1 MAIYVM
7 RKGVAPNTTPIT
19 TIGSSTNNINFD
31 CPTNPIIYDTV
42 SYTTDYRTFAYV
54 SIDDTHTEN
63 FVQQLQ
69 GSDTAGTEYSNLI
82 TTEGYKIKCWDEE
95 YQTGIQFKSSGSG
108 SFVTIDSTYD
118 YFVLIYSDSTLEHH
132 VAKITQFTQDDV
144 EGDSF
149 EFESRLG
156 NQITKDTKFMVFKGP
171 LKTENTIVA
180 VTIGVRAGS
189 VANSSYAINKGFNI
203 AKPSF
208 YFYNDRLDKKNELD
222 HNTKYYLSYEVDN
235 LSSATISLGQNTTF
249 ITMQDFNLRIT
260 DYSKYTMKAN
270 LVDKLRELDDPRNAL
285 SSNEGFSV
293 GAFPDFTDYNLCFYN
308 SRSHVISTTDIVNS
322 ATLNGN
328 YVSLGHKR
336 YVHYDYSPF
345 KNNFNPFMVD
355 LKIFESFGKRHG
367 YCESKII
374 DTPKIMASKI
384 KEFDLIRTRHLVHRA
399 EFNDFFTLKADVNS
413 NVSGNQYLFDT
424 DYDLTNLISQYDEV
438 MVGERI
444 LIVNAIGV
452 FSSNQQTITFESEN
466 RLETESSFTTNSYTL
481 SANDRLKRRAW
492 SPSKNTL
499 LTTYP
504 ILEDRYYNM
513 KVLFNA
519 SPLGEL
525 EANVTSTNE
534 EQQTLTLS
542 FDTDI
547 YDSTLSN
554 LDYYVGQYA
563 IEIER
568 FEGEI
573 DQIDITTENGQKLLK
588 IYGRDSFSKMISP
601 IINENTLESQDIIY
615 SSDSPLNKLILT
627 GTISS
632 ALTHSSI
639 GLTLNTVSNAPS
651 VGDKLYVR
659 HNTNGNNFSLIG
671 TVRTYD
677 VALKTITLEEKYPLS
692 ISTGLQIYKDGLASQ
707 RAYML
712 NKALS
717 SNNKLDVFP
726 TSLSSSADKGLV
738 FESGIKVSDGSS
750 LVGTSE
756 SADFRALGYHIYGPQ
771 KIGKSE
777 SFQAYLGNGSTR
789 QNFETVNTLI
799 DFTVLNVSKTD
810 GKTTI
815 ELAPY
820 VPITLGRLDYND
832 ADQYDIANYD
842 LIGTSTNPPSYLTDD
857 RRYIELSIKTA
868 NIPEGRAVYVDNL
881 FVGYCTQMVKPSL
894 STNWRVYL
902 DRAVVYETSK
912 QVSYLATDSVYPSY
926 FSLYS
931 PKKTSNLYFV
941 NGEHLHGGKF
951 VALVNSLFYANDG
964 YGSSIDGRPTLY
976 TAPSFQNYTSSIEK
990 FGNPLYKLNH
1000 IEQGNFNISTPSI
1013 TTFSSKLGV
1022 NYYNKLPNKLKYYAS
1037 AYKIGGNISTNSGII
1052 HDRYEELSHLHLPI
1066 EARGRETPLGSLY
1079 FDYNIYES
1087 GHTKDT
1093 IYVDSDP
1100 TSSTSRYL
1108 AKDMMQ
1114 HYDPKAERLFLFA
1127 NADKLPYSS
1136 RRSDSLMSL
1145 VSSTNDLKN
1154 YNLLLLNQPSLDNY
1168 SDIQSS
1174 HLGGGKAK
1182 KYLDS
1187 DYDSAPISEV
1197 DKDISQLVRT
1207 GIMRLTEV
1215 TFDCFMN
1222 QINPEKIPSRKET
1235 IQNFNYKYH
1244 NITSL
1249 IETVSS
1255 YGSSQITL
1263 SGNVTLSDGDLLVDS
1278 EGNLIG
1284 VVNGTHSA
1292 VSTISLTANPIP
1304 TNNGAEYT
1312 GVLYKAE
1319 QKQVGIRGHGE
1330 TESIVIFDEN
1340 IHPLKSGFFRS
1351 AYTNSDW
1358 SNTHGNFE
1366 DPASSGTSNLAVYI
1380 SNLMFPFSISASS
1393 VSLTFGPDSLAGSSS
1408 GHSSLFLKEMDLF
1421 IDYDSSLSSEKR
1433 YKFRDVLHFTAL
1445 DEYSIEGTN
1454 FKISKGTNSS
1464 ALAGIFLKR
1473 YLTSNIITI
1482 AMETQ
1487 TSFGV
1492 FVGPASATSIATN
1505 DLSSGILYVN
1515 KLRLKINIGAADYK
1529 DISASTTSG
1538 STLVTVLN
1546 TAGLF
1551 SGMTVTGT
1559 GIPVGA
1565 TVSSIID
1572 DQSFNLSVNAT
1583 ATNSGLTITASDS
1596 KTVTETTIK
1605 TVNDATLYKYSIT
1618 DDYLDYF
1625 TDLTGTYLVSE
1636 NGREFETAT
1645 QIDNSYGINTYND
1658 SVTTGI
1664 NNMVPDIL
1672 AYVVS
1677 HEIDTSNATRTHI
1690 IVTDKQLTNQFYR
1703 VMQPNETAFYEFTPK
1718 NIKLNTLS
1726 SEYTK
1731 KVFEDETYDSTN
1743 DYHQKGS
1750 GERNYNGS
1758 ASRITGS
1765 AYNKNQGHNEAVLSM
1780 YVLVDLDCQTLSGIG
1795 RAELVPRTHTAASYV
1810 LRDFTNAEWDKP
1822 FVVCLSDG
1830 NTSLKTSMQL
1840 NFIGNY
1846 AFNGKEGSV
1855 ITFDEMKELHGVV
1868 SLSEPFTITTTK
1880 TIEGRPKRALI
1891 GSVVSIGKETDSLV
1905 NSLME
1910 KNNLEFTQDAEEYPV
1925 FVTPNFKSTDLFSAV
1940 NYLLERKDKA
1950 LIYEDSKF
1958 KILDK
1963 DNDRLNPKVIIT
1975 DSNNNL
1981 QIRDISKS
1989 DVLFDFYNEV
1999 IVYGQNHVAK
2009 KRNITSIK
2017 KRGRKSLEI
2026 QDFNI
2031 ITQNEAD
2038 KKALELL
2045 QLHSSFNQKIII
2057 EIGQDNLPQIQSGD
2071 IIELEFKRENIE
2083 NNKYLIL
2090 QIEHSLDGFMRLELG
2105 RFSKGL
2111 EDRLAEILIDAKQT
2125 KASIRLN
2132 NLENV
2137 EENTFL
2143 TKFNIRERKLLV
2155 KSRTTTGAGS
2165 FTIGFVGTI
2174 GFSIPMGFGTGG
2186 TTTETIQ
2193 VEQEL

>member
-7 RKGVAPNTTPIT
+7 RRGVAPNTTPI
-19 TIGSSTNNINFD
+19 IGHGNSLNNINFD

-95 YQTGIQFKSSGSG
+95 YQTGIRFKSSGSG

-156 NQITKDTKFMVFKGP
+156 NQIPKDTKFMVFKGP

-270 LVDKLRELDDPRNAL
+270 LVDKLRELDDPRNSP
-285 SSNEGFSV
+285 SSNE
-293 GAFPDFTDYNLCFYN
+293 DFAVLTNNYTDYSTCFINCRSSN
-308 SRSHVISTTDIVNS
+308 SGVSDYIGTTMGV
-322 ATLNGN
+322 N
-328 YVSLGHKR
+328 YVALGHKR
-336 YVHYDYSPF
+336 YIHYDYSPE
-345 KNNFNPFMVD
+345 KNNSNNLVLD
-355 LKIFESFGKRHG
+355 LKIFESHGQRGG
-367 YCESKII
+367 YCETKIV
-374 DTPKIMASKI
+374 DTARIMGSKI
-384 KEFDLIRTRHLVHRA
+384 KEFDILRARHLVYIGNFN
-399 EFNDFFTLKADVNS
+399 EFLPLKALVNS

-424 DYDLTNLISQYDEV
+424 DYDLTDLISQYDEV

-492 SPSKNTL
+492 SPSKNNLITA
-499 LTTYP
+499 YP
-504 ILEDRYYNM
+504 LLEDRQYNL
-513 KVLFNA
+513 KVIFN
-519 SPLGEL
+519 SPPFNQL
-525 EANVTSTNE
+525 EANITSINST
-534 EQQTLTLS
+534 QKTLS
-542 FDTDI
+542 LSFNTDI
-547 YDSTLSN
+547 HDSTLSN
-554 LDYYVGQYA
+554 LDYYEGQYA

-573 DQIDITTENGQKLLK
+573 EQLDIVKERGQNLFK
-588 IYGRDSFSKMISP
+588 IYGRNTFSKMISP

-639 GLTLNTVSNAPS
+639 GLTLNTVSSAPS

-677 VALKTITLEEKYPLS
+677 SGLKAITLEEKYPLS
-692 ISTGLQIYKDGLASQ
+692 ISTGLQIYKDGLSNQ

-756 SADFRALGYHIYGPQ
+756 SADFRALGYHIYSPQ

-777 SFQAYLGNGSTR
+777 SFQSYLGKTTR

-842 LIGTSTNPPSYLTDD
+842 LIGTSTNPPSFLSDN
-857 RRYIELSIKTA
+857 RRYIELSSKTA

-902 DRAVVYETSK
+902 DRAVVYETFK
-912 QVSYLATDSVYPSY
+912 QVSYLVTDSVNPSY

-1000 IEQGNFNISTPSI
+1000 IEQGNFNISTSSI

-1037 AYKIGGNISTNSGII
+1037 AYKIGGNISTNSGIV

-1127 NADKLPYSS
+1127 NADRLPYSS

-1145 VSSTNDLKN
+1145 VSSTDDLKN
-1154 YNLLLLNQPSLDNY
+1154 YNLLLLNQPSLDDY

-1222 QINPEKIPSRKET
+1222 QINPEKIPSKKET

-1284 VVNGTHSA
+1284 VVNGIHSL
-1292 VSTISLTANPIP
+1292 VSIISLTANPIP

-1319 QKQVGIRGHGE
+1319 EKQVGIRGHGE
-1330 TESIVIFDEN
+1330 TESFVTFDEN
-1340 IHPLKSGFFRS
+1340 IHPLKSAFFN
-1351 AYTNSDW
+1351 NSFDSSEW
-1358 SNTHGNFE
+1358 TTYHGAALQ
-1366 DPASSGTSNLAVYI
+1366 PTGVALKGNLT
-1380 SNLMFPFSISASS
+1380 LPFSIKHTGS
-1393 VSLTFGPDSLAGSSS
+1393 VIAFFGSGSTLGSLVH
-1408 GHSSLFLKEMDLF
+1408 HSSLLLKKFDTFDYSSSVYSSSFMDN
-1421 IDYDSSLSSEKR
+1421 
-1433 YKFRDVLHFTAL
+1433 VLHFTAL
-1445 DEYSIEGTN
+1445 DVFNIENSTSE
-1454 FKISKGTNSS
+1454 ISKGTNSS
-1464 ALAGIFLKR
+1464 PMYNIALRKFVSSQTLLLFKSTETNFLQ
-1473 YLTSNIITI
+1473 YASSLT
-1482 AMETQ
+1482 
-1487 TSFGV
+1487 
-1492 FVGPASATSIATN
+1492 ATTTTGT
-1505 DLSSGILYVN
+1505 DLASGILYVN
-1515 KLRLKINIGAADYK
+1515 KIRLRIDVGE
-1529 DISASTTSG
+1529 TG
-1538 STLVTVLN
+1538 SNV
-1546 TAGLF
+1546 
-1551 SGMTVTGT
+1551 
-1559 GIPVGA
+1559 IE
-1565 TVSSIID
+1565 D
-1572 DQSFNLSVNAT
+1572 
-1583 ATNSGLTITASDS
+1583 TITSINN
-1596 KTVTETTIK
+1596 TTI
-1605 TVNDATLYKYSIT
+1605 YKYSIT
-1618 DDYLDYF
+1618 DEYLDF
-1625 TDLTGTYLVSE
+1625 ISDLTGTYLVSE
-1636 NGREFETAT
+1636 SGREFETGI
-1645 QIDNSYGINTYND
+1645 QIDNSSLVLSSSTHHSAN
-1658 SVTTGI
+1658 GI
-1664 NNMVPDIL
+1664 NNMVPDIIS
-1672 AYVVS
+1672 YVIS
-1677 HEIDTSNATRTHI
+1677 HEIDTSNSTRTHI

-1703 VMQPNETAFYEFTPK
+1703 IMQPNETAFYEFTPK

-1731 KVFEDETYDSTN
+1731 KVFEDETYDSIN

-1750 GERNYNGS
+1750 GTRFY
-1758 ASRITGS
+1758 TGS
-1765 AYNKNQGHNEAVLSM
+1765 TRSPATLPHEKNHGHNEAILSM

-1830 NTSLKTSMQL
+1830 NTSFKTSMQL

-1868 SLSEPFTITTTK
+1868 SLSEPFTITTNK
-1880 TIEGRPKRALI
+1880 TIQGTPKRALI
-1891 GSVVSIGKETDSLV
+1891 GSVVSIGKETDYLV

-1910 KNNLEFTQDAEEYPV
+1910 KNDLEFTQDAEEYPV
-1925 FVTPNFKSTDLFSAV
+1925 FATPNFKSTDLFSAV

-1963 DNDRLNPKVIIT
+1963 DSDRLNPRIKISDMT
-1975 DSNNNL
+1975 NKY
-1981 QIRDISKS
+1981 QIRDFEKS
-1989 DVLFDFYNEV
+1989 DVLFDYYNEV
-1999 IVYGQNHVAK
+1999 IVYGRTHISK
-2009 KRNITSIK
+2009 KRDLNSIK
-2017 KRGRKSLEI
+2017 KQGKKTLEI
-2026 QDFNI
+2026 QNNNI
-2031 ITQNEAD
+2031 LTQNEAD
-2038 KKALELL
+2038 KKAIELL
-2045 QLHSSFNQKIII
+2045 RLHSSLNQKIIL
-2057 EIGQDNLPQIQSGD
+2057 EIGHRNLSQIQAGD
-2071 IIELEFKRENIE
+2071 IIYLELKRENVQMD
-2083 NNKYLIL
+2083 KYLIL

-2125 KASIRLN
+2125 KAAIRPN

>member
-7 RKGVAPNTTPIT
+7 RRGVAPNTTPIT

-31 CPTNPIIYDTV
+31 CPTNPIIYDTA

-54 SIDDTHTEN
+54 STDDTHTQN

-82 TTEGYKIKCWDEE
+82 TTEGHKIKCWDEE
-95 YQTGIQFKSSGSG
+95 YQTGIQFKASGSG

-132 VAKITQFTQDDV
+132 VAKITQFTQDDE

-156 NQITKDTKFMVFKGP
+156 NQIPKDTKFMVFRGP

-180 VTIGVRAGS
+180 VTSGVQAGS
-189 VANSSYAINKGFNI
+189 VANSSYEINKGFNI

-249 ITMQDFNLRIT
+249 VTMQDFNLRIT

-270 LVDKLRELDDPRNAL
+270 LVDNIRELDDPRNAL
-285 SSNEGFSV
+285 SSNEGFTV
-293 GAFPDFTDYNLCFYN
+293 GATPDFTDYDNCFYN
-308 SRSHVISTTDIVNS
+308 ARSHIITNTDIVNS
-322 ATLNGN
+322 ATLTNN
-328 YVSLGHKR
+328 YESLGHNR

-355 LKIFESFGKRHG
+355 LKIFESFGRRHG
-367 YCESKII
+367 YCESKIV
-374 DTPKIMASKI
+374 DTPKIMASKT

-444 LIVNAIGV
+444 LIVNAIGA

-481 SANDRLKRRAW
+481 TANQSLKRRAW

-573 DQIDITTENGQKLLK
+573 DQIDITTENGQQFLR

-601 IINENTLESQDIIY
+601 VINENTLFSKDIIY
-615 SSDSPLNKLILT
+615 SSDSPLNKLILA

-632 ALTHSSI
+632 ALTHSSV
-639 GLTLNTVSNAPS
+639 GLTLNTVSSAPS

-677 VALKTITLEEKYPLS
+677 SSLKAITLEEKYPLS
-692 ISTGLQIYKDGLASQ
+692 ISTGLQIYKDSLSSS

-738 FESGIKVSDGSS
+738 FESGVKVSDGSS

-756 SADFRALGYHIYGPQ
+756 DADFRALGYHIHGPQ

-777 SFQAYLGNGSTR
+777 SFQSYLGKTGQER
-789 QNFETVNTLI
+789 QTFETVNTLM
-799 DFTVLNVSKTD
+799 DFTVLNISKTD

-820 VPITLGRLDYND
+820 VPLTLGRLDYND

-842 LIGTSTNPPSYLTDD
+842 SIGTSTNPPSSLTDD
-857 RRYIELSIKTA
+857 RRYIELSSKTA

-881 FVGYCTQMVKPSL
+881 FVGYCTQMIKPST
-894 STNWRVYL
+894 STNWRVYV
-902 DRAVVYETSK
+902 DRAIVYETSK
-912 QVSYLATDSVYPSY
+912 VVSYLAYDNISTYSRH
-926 FSLYS
+926 S

-951 VALVNSLFYANDG
+951 VALVNSLFYFQDA
-964 YGSSIDGRPTLY
+964 YGSSVDGRPTLY
-976 TAPSFQNYTSSIEK
+976 EVPSFQNYDSSIEK

-1000 IEQGNFNISTPSI
+1000 IEQGSYNIYTPTVTNYA
-1013 TTFSSKLGV
+1013 TTVGA
-1022 NYYNKLPNKLKYYAS
+1022 NYYHKIPSKLKYYCS
-1037 AYKIGGNISTNSGII
+1037 AYKVGGNISTNSGIV
-1052 HDRYEELSHLHLPI
+1052 HDRYEEISHSHLPI

-1087 GHTKDT
+1087 GHSKDT
-1093 IYVDSDP
+1093 ILVNSNPNFASD
-1100 TSSTSRYL
+1100 SRYL
-1108 AKDMMQ
+1108 ARDMMRN
-1114 HYDPKAERLFLFA
+1114 YDAKAERLFLFA

-1136 RRSDSLMSL
+1136 RRDDSLMSL
-1145 VSSTNDLKN
+1145 VSSTDDLKN
-1154 YNLLLLNQPSLDNY
+1154 YSLLLLNQPSLDDY
-1168 SDIQSS
+1168 SDSQSS

-1187 DYDSAPISEV
+1187 DYDSAPISEADRDV
-1197 DKDISQLVRT
+1197 SQLVRT

-1222 QINPEKIPSRKET
+1222 QINPEKIPSKKET
-1235 IQNFNYKYH
+1235 IKSFTYKYYD
-1244 NITSL
+1244 ISSL
-1249 IETVSS
+1249 TESVSS

-1263 SGNVTLSDGDLLVDS
+1263 SGSVAVSDLDILVDDN
-1278 EGNLIG
+1278 GNEIG
-1284 VVNGTHSA
+1284 KANGNQNS
-1292 VSTISLTANPIP
+1292 STIILYNDPIP
-1304 TNNGAEYT
+1304 TNNGSEYT
-1312 GVLYKAE
+1312 GTLYVANKKE
-1319 QKQVGIRGHGE
+1319 VDIKGHGE
-1330 TESIVIFDEN
+1330 TDSIVSFEED
-1340 IHPLKSGFFRS
+1340 IHPLKSGFFRQ
-1351 AYTNSDW
+1351 AYTNSVW
-1358 SNTHGNFE
+1358 TSTHGNFE
-1366 DPASSGTSNLAVYI
+1366 DPASSGTTNLAVYV

-1393 VSLTFGPDSLAGSSS
+1393 VSLTFGTNSLEGSIS
-1408 GHSSLFLKEMDLF
+1408 GHSSLFLKELNTF
-1421 IDYDSSLSSEKR
+1421 VDYDSSLSSEKR

-1445 DEYSIEGTN
+1445 DEYSVEGTN

-1473 YLTSNIITI
+1473 YLTSDIITV

-1487 TSFGV
+1487 SSFGV
-1492 FVGPASATSIATN
+1492 FDGPASATAITTN

-1565 TVSSIID
+1565 TVSSIVD

-1636 NGREFETAT
+1636 SGREFRTAT
-1645 QIDNSYGINTYND
+1645 QIDNSYGTNTYNN

-1664 NNMVPDIL
+1664 NNMIPDIL

-1731 KVFEDETYDSTN
+1731 KVFEDGTYDSTN

-1750 GERNYNGS
+1750 GTRSYSGL
-1758 ASRITGS
+1758 SRSTEV
-1765 AYNKNQGHNEAVLSM
+1765 YNKNQGHNEAVLSM
-1780 YVLVDLDCQTLSGIG
+1780 YVLVDLDMQVNSGS
-1795 RAELVPRTHTAASYV
+1795 RAEVVPRTHADASYV
-1810 LRDFTNAEWDKP
+1810 LRNTEWDKEYTI
-1822 FVVCLSDG
+1822 CLSDG
-1830 NTSLKTSMQL
+1830 NTSFKSSMQL
-1840 NFIGNY
+1840 NYMGDSTDNK
-1846 AFNGKEGSV
+1846 GTV
-1855 ITFDEMKELHGVV
+1855 LTFDEMKELHGVV
-1868 SLSEPFTITTTK
+1868 SLSEPFTITTFKSIQGT
-1880 TIEGRPKRALI
+1880 PKRALI
-1891 GSVVSIGKETDSLV
+1891 GSVVSIGKEADYLV

-1925 FVTPNFKSTDLFSAV
+1925 FITPNFKSTDLYSAV
-1940 NYLLERKDKA
+1940 NYILEQKDKS

-1963 DNDRLNPKVIIT
+1963 DSNRLNPKVTIT
-1975 DSNNNL
+1975 DSNNDF

-1989 DVLFDFYNEV
+1989 DVLFDFYNEI
-1999 IVYGQNHVAK
+1999 IVYGQSHIAK
-2009 KRNITSIK
+2009 KRNITSIT
-2017 KRGRKSLEI
+2017 KRGRKTLEV

-2031 ITQNEAD
+2031 VTQNEAD

-2045 QLHSSFNQKIII
+2045 QLHSSFNQKIAI
-2057 EIGQDNLPQIQSGD
+2057 EIGHDNLPQIQAGD

-2083 NNKYLIL
+2083 RNRYLIL
-2090 QIEHSLDGFMRLELG
+2090 QIEHSVDGFMRMELG

-2125 KASIRLN
+2125 KASIRQAELDTI
-2132 NLENV
+2132 
-2137 EENTFL
+2137 EESTFL
-2143 TKFNIRERKLLV
+2143 TTLNIRERKLLI

-2174 GFSIPMGFGTGG
+2174 GFTSPMGFGTGG

-2193 VEQEL
+2193 VEEEL